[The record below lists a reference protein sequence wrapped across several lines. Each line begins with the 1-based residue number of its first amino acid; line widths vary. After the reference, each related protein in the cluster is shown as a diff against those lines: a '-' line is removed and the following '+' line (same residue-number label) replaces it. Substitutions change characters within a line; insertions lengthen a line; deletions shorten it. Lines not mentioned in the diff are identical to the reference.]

1 MTKATFLRPLLLAS
15 FLCAYSAQSMSQEL
29 WKDRFYFTANQ
40 SQFATG
46 TSAPELGKAFFVS
59 DFKSSRV
66 VEVDLGTESIGRV
79 VRLQRFESGARG
91 ADIQAGTRFGWFL
104 GQDLSYDAR
113 LVKIDLTTMERLQTH
128 ILAEM
133 GTSGLVSSLVIDE
146 QRDAAFFLDGLGGL
160 RRANLQDG
168 SVSAP
173 VQVSGA
179 DIIQIIVP
187 DSNSN
192 LYLLTEQTLG
202 RFDAESLSQQAVNNS
217 LADATTAAIS
227 PSGASILVFESQ
239 IGNRAIRKYDAQ
251 TLELEGEM
259 GVSFSTT
266 EQVGQ
271 FLFSAAGDVA
281 YGIPSAGGQ
290 ISKID
295 VNEMQLIAR
304 SDLVVPPGVTPFGF
318 VGHAV
323 LDEAGGKILLGRNAG
338 DALRLVSTD
347 TLEWLGDIETPP
359 NERALRAGA
368 VIDDGRRI
376 GLGLSVGDF
385 GTNGRVVE
393 LEIPAMLQVDQIDL
407 ERLESPIIDIAE
419 DSGTGELLAAYGREG
434 LTSGIVRLSR
444 APLLRIAAH
453 EYENVRF
460 QKLAYDF
467 ANRAAYFVSYF
478 GNLGKISLE
487 NFQIL
492 DTQNIGA
499 QPSFLSLDLDRRVGY
514 TEGMQGFSD
523 IFSFDLDSLE
533 LLDSLQLDLGLGQI
547 SRSIANAVVQ
557 PERNRAFVGINLG
570 SGSLTALLVEI
581 TLEPMELVR
590 YIPMPDGWV
599 HGSSSV
605 NVDGSKAL
613 FASSG
618 DQFSRDS
625 LAIVDLDS
633 LMIERVAEIPE
644 QIVDNHGSAFLALG
658 PAGVNV
664 YSGRSAGAESA
675 AAVDRFDVETIFESS
690 FE

>member
-66 VEVDLGTESIGRV
+66 VEVDLATESIGRV

-91 ADIQAGTRFGWFL
+91 ADLQAGTSFGWFL
-104 GQDLSYDAR
+104 GQDLSFDAR
-113 LVKIDLTTMERLQTH
+113 LVKIDLTTMERVQTH
-128 ILAEM
+128 ILAET
-133 GTSGLVSSLVIDE
+133 GTSGLVSSLAIDE
-146 QRDAAFFLDGLGGL
+146 LRDAAFFIDGLGGL
-160 RRANLQDG
+160 RRVNLQDG

-173 VQVSGA
+173 FQFSGA
-179 DIIQIIVP
+179 DIIQIILP

-192 LYLLTEQTLG
+192 LYLLTEQTL
-202 RFDAESLSQQAVNNS
+202 RKLDAGSLSQQAVNNS
-217 LADATTAAIS
+217 LAGATTAAIS

-251 TLELEGEM
+251 TLELEGEI
-259 GVSFSTT
+259 GVSFPTT
-266 EQVGQ
+266 EQIGQ
-271 FLFSAAGDVA
+271 FIFSAAGDVA

-290 ISKID
+290 ISRID

-304 SDLVVPPGVTPFGF
+304 SDLVIPPGITPFGF

-323 LDEAGGKILLGRNAG
+323 LDEAGQKILLGRNAT

-359 NERALRAGA
+359 NERALSSGA
-368 VIDDGRRI
+368 VIDDGRRMA
-376 GLGLSVGDF
+376 LGLSVGDF
-385 GTNGRVVE
+385 GNNGRIVE
-393 LEIPAMLQVDQIDL
+393 IEIPEMLHVDQIDL
-407 ERLESPIIDIAE
+407 ERLESPVIDIAE
-419 DSGTGELLAAYGREG
+419 DSGTGELLAAYSREG
-434 LTSGIVRLSR
+434 FTSGIVRLSR
-444 APLLRIAAH
+444 APLLRVAVH

-460 QKLAYDF
+460 QKIAYDF
-467 ANRAAYFVSYF
+467 ANRAAYFVSYL
-478 GNLGKISLE
+478 GDLGKISLE

-492 DTQNIGA
+492 DTQNIGG
-499 QPSFLSLDLDRRVGY
+499 QPSFLSLDLDNRVGY
-514 TEGMQGFSD
+514 TEGIPGFSD
-523 IFSFDLDSLE
+523 IVSFDLDSLE
-533 LLDSLQLDLGLGQI
+533 LLDSLQLDLGLGGVNW
-547 SRSIANAVVQ
+547 SIANAVVQ
-557 PERNRAFVGINLG
+557 PARNRAFVGINVS
-570 SGSLTALLVEI
+570 SGSLSALLAEI
-581 TLEPMELVR
+581 ALEPMGLVR
-590 YIPMPDGWV
+590 YIAMPDGWS
-599 HGSSSV
+599 HG
-605 NVDGSKAL
+605 
-613 FASSG
+613 ASSLSVDETKAFFARPG
-618 DQFSRDS
+618 DPFSRER
-625 LAIVDLDS
+625 LAVVDLDS
-633 LMIERVAEIPE
+633 LMIERVAEMPE

-658 PAGVNV
+658 SAGVNV